1 MKLTP
6 LQIQKLAEK
15 VLKFWKEHNLI
26 EMKVDESQVLAAM
39 VAELKNDYER
49 EALLERDVNKM
60 LEQLEKS
67 HQGQFER
74 YKMYPLLKQKMA
86 KERKIIL

>member
-15 VLKFWKEHNLI
+15 VLAAWKAQNVVEFK
-26 EMKVDESQVLAAM
+26 EDESKVLARA
-39 VAELKNDYER
+39 VAVVREDYER

-60 LEQLEKS
+60 LEDLERS
-67 HQGQFER
+67 HGGQFER
-74 YKMYPLLKQKMA
+74 YKMYPLLKQKLA